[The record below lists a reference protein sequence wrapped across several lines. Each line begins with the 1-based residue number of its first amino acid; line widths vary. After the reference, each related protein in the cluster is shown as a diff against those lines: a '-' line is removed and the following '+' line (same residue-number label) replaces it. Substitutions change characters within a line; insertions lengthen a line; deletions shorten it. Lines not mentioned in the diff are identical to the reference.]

1 MSEKRGLPKRTIRIG
16 RKYSEWRTSSWE
28 CEFDSSGVPIKKR
41 DGYVRGW
48 YGLCDEYRLQ
58 NEIMPKLAEWA
69 DQGRSYPFLI
79 TQHRLESKARVDIV
93 SPMEHDKA
101 ILNEVKFHKRKRQ
114 TEQIHFALV
123 FSPTEFKLLL
133 PR

>member
-1 MSEKRGLPKRTIRIG
+1 MSEKREMSKRTIRIG
-16 RKYSEWRTSSWE
+16 RKYSEWRTSAWE
-28 CEFDSSGVPIKKR
+28 CGLDSSGVPITKR

-58 NEIMPKLAEWA
+58 NEIMPKLAEWVN
-69 DQGRSYPFLI
+69 QGRSYPFLI
-79 TQHRLESKARVDIV
+79 TQHRLESKTRVDIV
-93 SPMEHDKA
+93 SPMDHQKA
-101 ILNEVKFHKRKRQ
+101 VLKDVRFRKRKRQ

-123 FSPTEFKLLL
+123 LSPTEFKLLL

>member
-1 MSEKRGLPKRTIRIG
+1 MFEKQGLPKRIIRIG
-16 RKYSEWRTSSWE
+16 RKYSEWRTSAWE
-28 CEFDSSGVPIKKR
+28 YDLDSSGVPAKKR
-41 DGYVRGW
+41 DGYIRGW
-48 YGLCDEYRLQ
+48 YGLCDECRLQ
-58 NEIMPKLAEWA
+58 NEIMPKLAEWV

-93 SPMEHDKA
+93 SPMGHQKA
-101 ILNEVKFHKRKRQ
+101 ALKDVKFHKRKRQ

-123 FSPTEFKLLL
+123 LSPTEFKLLL